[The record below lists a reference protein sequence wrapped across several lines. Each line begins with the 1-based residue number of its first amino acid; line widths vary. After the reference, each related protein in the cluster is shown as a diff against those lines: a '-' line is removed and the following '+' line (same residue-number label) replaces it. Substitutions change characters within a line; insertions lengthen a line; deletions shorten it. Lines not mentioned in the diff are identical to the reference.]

1 MSNIFVGNLAF
12 RIREADICA
21 LHLTPNGWVSG
32 NRCYVGQVEEPKKEV
47 PSGRVETWTEHTEQ
61 SSSLA
66 QKDTIWKL
74 TWKSEFVRD
83 ERRGALRDQFPR
95 PG

>member
-1 MSNIFVGNLAF
+1 MAAY
-12 RIREADICA
+12 EQEH
-21 LHLTPNGWVSG
+21 HLTPSGWVSG
-32 NRCYVGQVEEPKKEV
+32 NRCYVGEGEELKKEV
-47 PSGRVETWTEHTEQ
+47 PSDRVETWTEHTEQ
-61 SSSLA
+61 GSSLG
-66 QKDTIWKL
+66 QKDTTWKL

>member
-1 MSNIFVGNLAF
+1 MVGILG
-12 RIREADICA
+12 EVMGTYEQEH
-21 LHLTPNGWVSG
+21 HLTPNGRVSG
-32 NRCYVGQVEEPKKEV
+32 NRCYVGQVQELKKEV
-47 PSGRVETWTEHTEQ
+47 PSDRVETWTEHTEQ

-66 QKDTIWKL
+66 QKDTTWKL